1 MERETLTFGCDTTVD
16 VGPVYVRDAYYGLL
30 EGQYTDEV
38 NQMMMESNLEAVD
51 RIFGAYRL
59 PINYETW
66 AHRATVGVKLLLGF
80 QVPFSQPTAVHRYLI
95 EPILVEHCPFLRLPH
110 YCCMAELL
118 SHHPAHDQT
127 RMLSSV
133 VLVWFQE
140 SKSPIVGDLVQM
152 FCRKLNWAEIAKDGD
167 W

>member
-1 MERETLTFGCDTTVD
+1 MILETLTFGCETTVY
-16 VGPVYVRDAYYGLL
+16 VGPLYVRSAYYGLL

-38 NQMMMESNLEAVD
+38 NQMMLEANLEAVD

-66 AHRATVGVKLLLGF
+66 TRRAAVGLKLLLGF
-80 QVPFSQPTAVHRYLI
+80 QVPFSQPTPVHRYLI
-95 EPILVEHCPFLRLPH
+95 DPILVEHGPFHRLPNF
-110 YCCMAELL
+110 CCMAELI
-118 SHHPAHDQT
+118 SSQPAHDPT

-140 SKSPIVGDLVQM
+140 CKSPIVGDFVQESAQ
-152 FCRKLNWAEIAKDGD
+152 KLNWVDIAEDGD